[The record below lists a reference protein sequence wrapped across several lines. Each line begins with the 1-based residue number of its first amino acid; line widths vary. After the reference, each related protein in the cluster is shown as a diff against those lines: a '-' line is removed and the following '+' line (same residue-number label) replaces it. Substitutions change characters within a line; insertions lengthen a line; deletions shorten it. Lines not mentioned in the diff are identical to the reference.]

1 MIRRM
6 YKQPKVYLVLIFPD
20 SNESRWASERPR
32 VGSEIKSRLGNS
44 WRVEEVLQSGTDVYT
59 VHCGPPL
66 ALPSPRDLAAD
77 LLERARKSV
86 SPLERRRR
94 RWIP

>member
-6 YKQPKVYLVLIFPD
+6 YERPNVYLVLIFPD

-59 VHCGPPL
+59 VHCGPAL
-66 ALPSPRDLAAD
+66 ALLSPRDLAAD